1 MSIKEFIE
9 HIESRH
15 FSLVAAG
22 DSLSLKAN
30 RKKLKQ
36 EEIDA
41 VRQDKDIISF
51 IKANKAGLITYL
63 TEEAPAK
70 KKTDE
75 VSALYRLSGLQE
87 GMLFYGLYDTETG
100 AYINQFACDLLSPD
114 VEAFEKSWQYAIGNH
129 SILRSSFYYDS
140 FNIPVQC
147 VYRNIALP
155 VSHYDYREIDIA
167 AQDAAIAAFEEED
180 RRRGFDFKKA
190 PVMRLALIRLSDT
203 RYRMVW
209 THHHILL
216 DGWSVPV
223 LLEEVLQAYE
233 QLTAGRELLS
243 VAEDKYEDY
252 IRYLE
257 SRDKEADEA
266 FWRNYLKDTTEAC
279 LLPFVA
285 TTADRTRGLG
295 TYATEKFLAGSGVT
309 ARIEAYAQ
317 RHHITVNTLMQG
329 VWALLLQRYTG
340 RDEVTFGVTVSGR
353 PEELP
358 GVERRIGMFIN
369 TLPVYTTCTGI
380 TDIAAWLQQLQ
391 LEQLQCRDYQYTTLN
406 DIQRCT
412 GVQGDLFDTI
422 LVFENYPV
430 SEAAAA
436 AGSGLQLEKVFFHE
450 QTNYPLDI
458 MVETGKELIVS
469 FNYNTALLQEFYA
482 KQICVHFEHVLL
494 QIIDGAAQQLRDV
507 SLITV
512 EEKRILVEEFNDTA
526 RAYDLTTTFYHAVE
540 KFAVE
545 TPDKTAI
552 ICNDRQLSYRQLN
565 DRVNTMSAGINNRV
579 RLGEDDFAAV
589 FMDRSENMAAA
600 ILALWKLGAAYIPIE
615 KKLPDNRII
624 SILEDA
630 GVKAV
635 IAERNL
641 VSVAMAEKIQQICSL
656 IYIDE
661 LLNTTPATN
670 PGLPFNPHSLSF
682 SVFTSGSTGKPKGA
696 MSEHVG
702 MMNHALATVDYL
714 AMDNNSVL
722 VQNAS
727 HSFDISVWQFFTAFI
742 KGGTTLVYDDD
753 VVNNAEEFLRGL
765 VAYQVTVLQVVPTY
779 LNLLLDLLEK
789 EPERYPLPVK
799 RLVCGGE
806 ILKPETVK
814 RWFALYPDTTVVN
827 DYGPAEASD
836 GTCWYVFNHLPDGM
850 EKIPVGRSIHN
861 MHTYIVDGYMNLCP
875 VGVVGELCVAGV
887 GVGRG
892 YIGDPEKTA
901 AAFTIDP
908 FLPQKN
914 QRLYK
919 TGDLARYLPGG
930 LLEFHGR
937 KDYQVKVNGQRIE
950 LGEIEAKL
958 AQLPAVKDAA
968 VIAADD
974 TNGRKYLSAF
984 VVFHEAQSVAFTVIK
999 EQLSGELPPYM
1010 VPRQFQELDTLPVN
1024 ANGKVDRKLLARMSA
1039 AVITEN
1045 EFVAAEQDVEKILV
1059 AAWQLVLK
1067 KDKVGITDNFYE
1079 CGGDSIS
1086 AIQIASQVY
1095 RQGYKVEI
1103 KDIMKLPTIRELS
1116 LVVKPLKVTA
1126 EQGEV
1131 TGYVP
1136 LTPIQ
1141 ADFFAMEKA
1150 VPHHYNQSVLL
1161 QAAQPVNETAMR
1173 AALLELS
1180 NFHDVL
1186 RTIFTEDNGKKL
1198 QYIRPVGV
1206 EVPLTVNDWRH
1217 EADAAARMEEAAG
1230 VLQASLHLSSGPL
1243 VKVAIFRLPAG
1254 DHLFITIHHLLID
1267 AVSWRIIL
1275 EDLFNLYD
1283 QQLLQQKTTLPA
1295 KTDAFRHWS
1304 ERLVQY
1310 ANSNEFRQE
1319 VDYWQRMHTA
1329 GNAAIPLDGDTLNAA
1344 SVKDIR
1350 EHSVRLSEAVTT
1362 QLTRQAHAAFNTDIN
1377 DLLLAALGLAT
1388 ARVFGMQQLQLMLES
1403 HGRPDIL
1410 KDISVSRTV
1419 GWFTAE
1425 YPVCLDLQQVGD
1437 LAMHIKHTKEL
1448 LHKVPHNGIGYGLA
1462 KYSATASPLRHAE
1475 KPQLVFNY
1483 LGATGDDLPEGE
1495 FRLLEHA
1502 PGAVESPLNKSDYAL
1517 ELIGFLR
1524 ENQLV
1529 LTVYYSTVQFRADTI
1544 SRWMEA
1550 YKEALEIVAAL
1561 CTGSTI
1567 REYTPSDYDY
1577 KDLSIEELNQLNAL
1591 FD

>member
-1 MSIKEFIE
+1 MSIKEFVE

-22 DSLSLKAN
+22 ESLSLKAN
-30 RKKLKQ
+30 RKKLKP

-41 VRQDKDIISF
+41 VRQDKEIISF
-51 IKANKAGLITYL
+51 IKANKPALIAYL
-63 TEEAPAK
+63 TEAPAK

-75 VSALYRLSGLQE
+75 VNALYRLSGLQE

-100 AYINQFACDLLSPD
+100 AYINQFACDLISPD
-114 VEAFEKSWQYAIGNH
+114 VEALQKSWQYAINNH
-129 SILRSSFYYDS
+129 SILRSSFYYDN

-147 VYRNIALP
+147 VYRHVELP
-155 VSHYDYREIDIA
+155 VNHFDYREMDAA
-167 AQDAAIAAFEEED
+167 AQDAAIKAFEEED

-190 PVMRLALIRLSDT
+190 PVMRLALIRLSDR
-203 RYRMVW
+203 RYRMIW

-216 DGWSVPV
+216 DGWSVPI
-223 LLEEVLQAYE
+223 LMEEVLQAYE
-233 QLTAGRELLS
+233 QLTAGRELLP
-243 VAEDKYEDY
+243 VPEDRYEDY

-257 SRDKEADEA
+257 SRNKEADEA
-266 FWRNYLKDTTEAC
+266 FWRNYLKDTEEAC

-285 TTADRTRGLG
+285 TTANRTRGLG
-295 TYATEKFLAGSGVT
+295 TYATEKFHAGAGVT

-317 RHHITVNTLMQG
+317 RQHITVNTLMQG
-329 VWALLLQRYTG
+329 VWALLLHRYTG
-340 RDEVTFGVTVSGR
+340 RDGVTFGVTVSGR

-358 GVERRIGMFIN
+358 AVERRIGMFIN
-369 TLPVYTTCTGI
+369 TLPVQTTCQAGQH
-380 TDIAAWLQQLQ
+380 IAGWLQQLQ
-391 LEQLQCRDYQYTTLN
+391 QEQQQCREYQYTTLN
-406 DIQRCT
+406 DIQRWS
-412 GVQGDLFDTI
+412 GIQGDLFDTI
-422 LVFENYPV
+422 LVFENYPL
-430 SEAAAA
+430 SEAAVA
-436 AGSGLQLEKVFFHE
+436 AGAALQLENVFFHE

-458 MVETGKELIVS
+458 MVETGKEITVS
-469 FNYNTALLQEFYA
+469 FNYNTALLQEYYA
-482 KQICVHFEHVLL
+482 KQICRHFEYVLL
-494 QIIDGAAQQLRDV
+494 QVIDGTAQQLQDV
-507 SLITV
+507 KLITAA
-512 EEKRILVEEFNDTA
+512 EKRVLVEDFNNTA
-526 RAYDLTTTFYHAVE
+526 RAYDLSTTFYHAVE
-540 KFAVE
+540 KFAVA
-545 TPDKTAI
+545 TPQKTAI
-552 ICNDRQLSYRQLN
+552 ICNDRHLTYQQLN
-565 DRVNTMSAGINNRV
+565 DRVNTMAAGISNRV
-579 RLGEDDFAAV
+579 SIGEDDFAAV
-589 FMDRSENMAAA
+589 FMDRSEHMAAA
-600 ILALWKLGAAYIPIE
+600 ILALWKLGGAYIPIE

-641 VSVAMAEKIQQICSL
+641 VSPAVAEKIQQLCTL
-656 IYIDE
+656 IYTDE
-661 LLNTTPATN
+661 LLNGMPAAN
-670 PGLPFNPHSLSF
+670 PGRSFNPHGLSF
-682 SVFTSGSTGKPKGA
+682 SVFTSGSTGRPKGA
-696 MSEHVG
+696 MSEHIG

-714 AMDNNSVL
+714 EMDNNSVL

-753 VVNNAEEFLRGL
+753 VVNNSEEFLRRL
-765 VAYQVTVLQVVPTY
+765 MVHQVTVLQVVPTY
-779 LNLLLDLLEK
+779 LNLLLDILEK

-814 RWFALYPDTTVVN
+814 RWFALYPDTTMVN

-850 EKIPVGRSIHN
+850 EKIPVGTSIYN

-901 AAFTIDP
+901 AAFTTDP
-908 FLPQKN
+908 FLPERN

-919 TGDLARYLPGG
+919 TGDLARYLPDG

-974 TNGRKYLSAF
+974 PTGRKYLSAF
-984 VVFHEAQSVAFTVIK
+984 VVFHEAQGVAFSAIK

-1010 VPRQFQELDTLPVN
+1010 VPRQFQELDVLPVN

-1039 AVITEN
+1039 AVVVEN
-1045 EFVAAEQDVEKILV
+1045 DFVAAEQEVERILV

-1067 KDKVGITDNFYE
+1067 KDKVGVTDNFYE

-1086 AIQIASQVY
+1086 AIQVASQVY
-1095 RQGYKVEI
+1095 RHGYKVEI

-1116 LVVKPLKVTA
+1116 GALKPLKVTA

-1150 VPHHYNQSVLL
+1150 VPHHYNQAVML

-1186 RTIFTEDNGKKL
+1186 RTIFTEDNGKTL
-1198 QYIRPVGV
+1198 QYIRPTGI

-1217 EADAAARMEEAAG
+1217 ASNATSLMEETADL
-1230 VLQASLHLSSGPL
+1230 LQAGLHLASGPL
-1243 VKVAIFRLPAG
+1243 MKAAIFRLPEG
-1254 DHLFITIHHLLID
+1254 DHLFLTIHHLLVD
-1267 AVSWRIIL
+1267 AVSWRILL
-1275 EDLFNLYD
+1275 EDLFALYA
-1283 QQLLQQKTTLPA
+1283 QQLTQQQVTLPA
-1295 KTDAFRHWS
+1295 KTDAFRLWS
-1304 ERLVQY
+1304 ERLAQY
-1310 ANSNEFRQE
+1310 ANSSEFKQE
-1319 VDYWQRMHTA
+1319 IDYWQHMHA
-1329 GNAAIPLDGDTLNAA
+1329 DGAAAIQMDGDSLNAPV
-1344 SVKDIR
+1344 VKDIR
-1350 EHSVRLSEAVTT
+1350 EYSVRLGEDVTT
-1362 QLTRQAHAAFNTDIN
+1362 QLTRHAHTAFNTDIN

-1388 ARVFGMQQLQLMLES
+1388 ASVFGLPQLQLMLES

-1437 LAMHIKHTKEL
+1437 LSLHIKQTKEL

-1462 KYSATASPLRHAE
+1462 KYSTINSPLRHMH
-1475 KPQLVFNY
+1475 KPHLVFNY

-1529 LTVYYSTVQFRADTI
+1529 LTVYYSSVQFREETI

-1550 YKEALEIVAAL
+1550 YKEALETVTAL
-1561 CTGSTI
+1561 CTGSSI

-1577 KDLSIEELNQLNAL
+1577 KDLSLEELNQLNAL
-1591 FD
+1591 FE